1 MIRTSHRVA
10 LYARFSS
17 DNQRTESIDA
27 QLRAMHTYCRQ
38 HNFTIV
44 ETYIDEAKSATSDRR
59 PAFQQMIADSA
70 KKTFDILL
78 VHKLDRFARNRYDSA
93 IYKRELRKNGVSI
106 YSVLENL
113 DDSPESIML
122 ESVLN
127 GMNEYFSQNL
137 SREVMKGL
145 KENALQCKHTGG
157 RPPLGYD
164 VDPVTRKMI
173 INEDEAEIVRLIF
186 AMYGDGY
193 GYTDILAELH
203 TRGCKTK
210 IGAEFAKNSL
220 HGILSNE
227 KYNGTYIYNRS
238 SPKNEDGS
246 RNSHRSKSQEEIIT
260 IPGGCPR
267 IVDDLTYKKV
277 QRRLEENRRAGAGAR
292 NNAKRPY
299 LLTGKVYCKECGRS
313 MIASRRYYTKRD
325 YTYISYRCPTR
336 RRLCHNKEMNLEY
349 LDRHVVSL
357 AEKHI
362 FNAAAMKRII
372 RRIEKQQDG
381 SALEVLNQRKA
392 LEAKLAEIQVSLQRV
407 ADAVA
412 NGLLSSALVAR
423 LDALEEEKTALEAQ
437 LSQLDSPGSTDS
449 PIIDPLLIP
458 THYAE
463 LRKVPDSP
471 TYKAFLQTF
480 IERIEVGRY
489 TVSVTLKT
497 GLEIFDCLNTT
508 ITTRQEEIYSA
519 FGGKSRDSVK

>member
-1 MIRTSHRVA
+1 MIRTNHQVA

-27 QLRAMHTYCRQ
+27 QRRAMHTYCRQ

-113 DDSPESIML
+113 DNSPESIML

-127 GMNEYFSQNL
+127 GMSEYYSHNL

-164 VDPVTRKMI
+164 IDPVTRKMV
-173 INEDEAEIVRLIF
+173 INETEAEAVRLIYT
-186 AMYGDGY
+186 MYGDGY
-193 GYTDILAELH
+193 GYTDILVELH
-203 TRGCKTK
+203 KRGLKTK
-210 IGAEFAKNSL
+210 LGADFAKNSL
-220 HGILSNE
+220 HSILNNK
-227 KYNGTYIYNRS
+227 KYSGTYIYNRS

-246 RNSHRSKSQEEIIT
+246 RNSHRSKPQEEIIT

-267 IVDDLTYKKV
+267 IVDDLTCRKV
-277 QRRLEENRRAGAGAR
+277 QRRIEENRRAGAGAR
-292 NNAKRPY
+292 NNAKQQY
-299 LLTGKVYCKECGRS
+299 LLTGKLYCKECGRS
-313 MIASRRYYTKRD
+313 MIASKRYYAKRD
-325 YTYISYRCPTR
+325 YFYFTYRCPTKKH
-336 RRLCHNKEMNLEY
+336 LCSNKEINLEY
-349 LDRHVVSL
+349 LEAHVVRL
-357 AEKHI
+357 LEKHI
-362 FNAAAMKRII
+362 FNTAAMKRIMRKI
-372 RRIEKQQDG
+372 DRQQDG
-381 SALEVLNQRKA
+381 NT
-392 LEAKLAEIQVSLQRV
+392 LEAVTKRNRLESQLAETQTSLQRI
-407 ADAVA
+407 ADAIA
-412 NGLLSSALVAR
+412 DGLISSALIER
-423 LDALEEEKTALEAQ
+423 LDTLEAEKTALEAQ
-437 LSQLDSPGSTDS
+437 LSQIDHPGNTDS

-458 THYAE
+458 SQYGE
-463 LRKVPDSP
+463 LRKKPELP
-471 TYKAFLQTF
+471 AYKVFLQTF
-480 IERIEVGRY
+480 IERIDVGRY

-497 GLEIFDCLNTT
+497 GLELFDCLDTT
-508 ITTRQEEIYSA
+508 ITTRQEEIYRQGMS
-519 FGGKSRDSVK
+519 SHT